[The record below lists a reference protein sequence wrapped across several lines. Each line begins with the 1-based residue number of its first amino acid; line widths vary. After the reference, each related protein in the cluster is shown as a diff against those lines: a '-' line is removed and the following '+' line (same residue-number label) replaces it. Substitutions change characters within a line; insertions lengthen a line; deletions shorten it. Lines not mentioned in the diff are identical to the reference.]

1 MMKTAY
7 LQQLNLTLRTLARAK
22 LIIRGAVLSKRSS
35 ERKIHMKISQLM
47 KSVTA
52 LAIGAAFPIA
62 AMAAPP
68 VKTMTERG
76 IIEKVNDST
85 KELALKGGSLKR
97 PMNFA
102 WNESTRFL
110 ENGKPV
116 AASNL
121 KMGERATVSYAKE
134 GKQLVAT
141 SIAISPSGKAAQTHK
156 SHTPAPHS

>member
-1 MMKTAY
+1 MK
-7 LQQLNLTLRTLARAK
+7 L
-22 LIIRGAVLSKRSS
+22 
-35 ERKIHMKISQLM
+35 SQLM
-47 KSVTA
+47 KRIAA

-68 VKTMTERG
+68 AKPLTERG
-76 IIEKVNDST
+76 TIEKVNDAT
-85 KELALKGGSLKR
+85 KEFALKGGSLKR

-102 WNESTRFL
+102 WNESSRFV

-121 KMGERATVSYAKE
+121 KMGERATVSYVKA

-141 SIAISPSGKAAQTHK
+141 SIAISPNGKAAPTHK
-156 SHTPAPHS
+156 AHKPAPHT